1 MAFLYTILLELYIA
15 SELYVCLMQLHK
27 TASVWTWCGVQ
38 VEVCRLANL
47 PDLDQ
52 SNSFVGSTLKS
63 WVNAVVKNYSFD
75 GLRCDTTPEVLYV
88 RTYQETVVH
97 FDFVI
102 SLMIHL
108 SSVVL
113 LFKLIDIRRCNI
125 R

>member
-27 TASVWTWCGVQ
+27 TACVWTWCDVQ

-88 RTYQETVVH
+88 
-97 FDFVI
+97 
-102 SLMIHL
+102 L
-108 SSVVL
+108 
-113 LFKLIDIRRCNI
+113 IRRQLFI
-125 R
+125 